1 MAFRIKGATVV
12 NDNREITVDGITAT
26 ANDRVF
32 VGVTA
37 TGTTPLSP
45 SIFQGSV
52 SGYTSG
58 GISTA
63 NDNTID
69 KFPFSSDTNATDV
82 GDLAVATRHAS
93 GQSSTTHGYHSAG
106 FISPSFP
113 SGSLSIQKFSFSNDD
128 NATSIGNL
136 IRLLGTRYLLTGHS
150 SQTNGYASGGTTA
163 PPGTTVNNIDKFPF
177 SVDSNATDVGD
188 LSSVRY
194 GVAGQSS
201 ATHGYTCGGYN
212 SAPLKETNTID
223 KFPFVS
229 DTNATDIGDL
239 SQARNNSSGQSSTT
253 HGYTSGGIKD
263 SPPATVYNTIDKFPF
278 SSDSNATDVGDLTGV
293 RNMIAGQSS
302 TVSGYSSGGIT
313 SSPPNLNVIDKFP
326 FATDTNATDIGDLT
340 VARDGSAGQQA
351 RTIQ

>member
-1 MAFRIKGATVV
+1 MAFKINGVTVV
-12 NDNREITVDGITAT
+12 NDDREVTVDNLTAT

-58 GISTA
+58 GTPPVS
-63 NDNTID
+63 NTID
-69 KFPFSSDTNATDV
+69 KFPFASDTNASDV
-82 GDLAVATRHAS
+82 GDLAVATVYSS

-106 FISPSFP
+106 FISPAFA
-113 SGSLSIQKFSFSNDD
+113 GSSVSIQKFSFSNDG
-128 NATSIGNL
+128 NATSIGDL
-136 IRLLGTRYLLTGHS
+136 IRLLGTRYYLTGHS

-177 SVDSNATDVGD
+177 AVDSNATDVGN

-229 DTNATDIGDL
+229 DTNATDIADL

-253 HGYTSGGIKD
+253 HGYTSGGTKD
-263 SPPATVYNTIDKFPF
+263 SPPTAVFNTIDKFPF
-278 SSDSNATDVGDLTGV
+278 SSDSNASDIADLSQESS
-293 RNMIAGQSS
+293 NPAGQSS
-302 TVSGYSSGGIT
+302 TVSGYSSGGT
-313 SSPPNLNVIDKFP
+313 ATAPPNLNIIDKFP
-326 FATDTNATDIGDLT
+326 FASDANATDIGDLT
-340 VARDGSAGQQA
+340 VARNGPTGQQA
-351 RTIQ
+351 RTLQ